1 MPERID
7 TEYGKDLVDTF
18 VKEWESSPGP
28 EPGPIPPSQTEWG
41 TLGSAGLAHL
51 LTLHSQDPWLGT
63 GH

>member
-41 TLGSAGLAHL
+41 TLG
-51 LTLHSQDPWLGT
+51 
-63 GH
+63 